1 MQDHLVIEPLGR
13 SHGDSLQF
21 SNILIG
27 NTFIILKED
36 VLLQKFRGTIPHF
49 DPGQAGIEVSP
60 AVFTSE
66 FVVCLSFFSLPPSLR
81 ESPKFRPSAR
91 GASIFSR
98 PSDFQHTGRNR
109 QHFRYCHVRQTEY
122 DPFHRVLL
130 LWSE

>member
-36 VLLQKFRGTIPHF
+36 ILLQKFRGTIPHF

-66 FVVCLSFFSLPPSLR
+66 FMAEYFQRHRLHGYAITL
-81 ESPKFRPSAR
+81 
-91 GASIFSR
+91 
-98 PSDFQHTGRNR
+98 DFTP
-109 QHFRYCHVRQTEY
+109 E
-122 DPFHRVLL
+122 
-130 LWSE
+130 